1 MSDLTPADL
10 VKFVHPVPLGAT
22 IPAGTPYAYRAVAQI
37 GIRSHGMP
45 YESTQVDASV
55 SRWTAEPLTA
65 PKPEPTLPERA
76 HSLAEEAIPG
86 SYWHRVTVLVAELV
100 EKVEAQS

>member
-10 VKFVHPVPLGAT
+10 AKFVHRVPVGAT
-22 IPAGTPYAYRAVAQI
+22 IPAGVRYAVRNFGCITGPMHSNADQKC
-37 GIRSHGMP
+37 H
-45 YESTQVDASV
+45 V
-55 SRWTAEPLTA
+55 SQAARWTAEPLTA
-65 PKPEPTLPERA
+65 PKPEPTLAERA